1 LLRLRFLRGF
11 YFNPTRW
18 HHGWMKGFLAFSVL
32 LFFLFGTPT
41 FAGIADG
48 FAAYEIGDYATALKE
63 WRPIAE
69 QGDVDIQILLGAMH
83 EYGDGVDQDYTAA
96 AKWYMLAAEQGQ
108 GLAQYQ
114 LGNLYKKG
122 LGVTQDYKAAIKW
135 YTLAAEQGN
144 ADAQYNLGSMYSQGQ
159 GVTQDYSRAYIWLNI
174 TVSRGNE
181 VAVTN
186 LNNVQKLMTPAEISK
201 AQELARECVTKN
213 YKGC

>member
-1 LLRLRFLRGF
+1 
-11 YFNPTRW
+11 
-18 HHGWMKGFLAFSVL
+18 MKGLLVFPVL

-69 QGDVDIQILLGAMH
+69 QGDVDIQILLGAMY

-135 YTLAAEQGN
+135 YTLAAEQGHAN
-144 ADAQYNLGSMYSQGQ
+144 AQYNLGILYANGF
-159 GVTQDYSRAYIWLNI
+159 GVTQDYARAYMWWNI
-174 TVSRGNE
+174 AALKGNTNA
-181 VAVTN
+181 VAGRTAVQ
-186 LNNVQKLMTPAEISK
+186 NVMTPTQIENAQVLASK
-201 AQELARECVTKN
+201 CMAKDFKAC
-213 YKGC
+213 